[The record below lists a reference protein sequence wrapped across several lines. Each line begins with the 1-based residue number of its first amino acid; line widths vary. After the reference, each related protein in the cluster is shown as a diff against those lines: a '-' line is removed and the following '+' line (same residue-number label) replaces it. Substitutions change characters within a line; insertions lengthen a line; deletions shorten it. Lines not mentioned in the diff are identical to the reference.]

1 MDMPSSINRDR
12 FVRETIDGETIIMDT
27 VSGRLLLLRET
38 APLVLTMLDSGTP
51 QKSVLEEVSN
61 RYGTEAETQTRNF
74 VAKLAELGVIVT
86 EGAVDSDRNAKAV
99 GAVNW
104 PSAFAPPVVEVY
116 DDIADIITM
125 DPIHDVDAN
134 SGWPRAAA
142 SSRE

>member
-1 MDMPSSINRDR
+1 MNLPSINR

-38 APLVLTMLDSGTP
+38 APLVLTMLDSGYS
-51 QKSVLEEVSN
+51 QEAILEDVSN
-61 RYGTEAETQTRNF
+61 RYGAEAELHTRNF
-74 VAKLAELGVIVT
+74 VTTLAELGVLVT
-86 EGAVDSDRNAKAV
+86 EGAAVPDPVANAA
-99 GAVNW
+99 GTVNW
-104 PSAFAPPVVEVY
+104 PSEFAAPVVEVY